1 MIQNETFNE
10 YIEAYKKLP
19 LQKKKQMAN
28 EEVKKLLA
36 FIEKANN
43 DLNLNDTILF
53 NREIL
58 DLNSD
63 NVSDD
68 DFVEAIDRADREE
81 PLILDMY
88 EIEQIAEQLK
98 AGGENE

>member
-68 DFVEAIDRADREE
+68 DFVEATFVYIYSIREA
-81 PLILDMY
+81 LSIYFNTVSKILY
-88 EIEQIAEQLK
+88 K
-98 AGGENE
+98 

>member
-28 EEVKKLLA
+28 EEIKKLLA

-68 DFVEAIDRADREE
+68 DFVEAMFVYIYSIREA
-81 PLILDMY
+81 LSIYFNTVSKILY
-88 EIEQIAEQLK
+88 K
-98 AGGENE
+98 

>member
-28 EEVKKLLA
+28 EEVKKILA

-58 DLNSD
+58 DLNSE

-68 DFVEAIDRADREE
+68 DFVEAMFVYIYSIREA
-81 PLILDMY
+81 LSIYFNTVSKILY
-88 EIEQIAEQLK
+88 K
-98 AGGENE
+98 

>member
-10 YIEAYKKLP
+10 YIETYKKLP

-68 DFVEAIDRADREE
+68 DFVEAMFVYIYSIREA
-81 PLILDMY
+81 LSIYFNTVSKILY
-88 EIEQIAEQLK
+88 K
-98 AGGENE
+98 

>member
-36 FIEKANN
+36 FIEKANK

-53 NREIL
+53 NRDIL
-58 DLNSD
+58 DFNSAT
-63 NVSDD
+63 VTDD
-68 DFVEAIDRADREE
+68 DFVEAMFVYIYSIREA
-81 PLILDMY
+81 LSIYFNTVSKILY
-88 EIEQIAEQLK
+88 K
-98 AGGENE
+98 

>member
-68 DFVEAIDRADREE
+68 DFVEAMFVYIYSIREA
-81 PLILDMY
+81 LSIYFNKVSKILY
-88 EIEQIAEQLK
+88 K
-98 AGGENE
+98 

>member
-53 NREIL
+53 NR
-58 DLNSD
+58 
-63 NVSDD
+63 
-68 DFVEAIDRADREE
+68 
-81 PLILDMY
+81 
-88 EIEQIAEQLK
+88 
-98 AGGENE
+98 

>member
-68 DFVEAIDRADREE
+68 DFVEAMFVYIYSIREA
-81 PLILDMY
+81 LSIYFNSVSKILY
-88 EIEQIAEQLK
+88 K
-98 AGGENE
+98 

>member
-19 LQKKKQMAN
+19 FQKKKQMAN

-68 DFVEAIDRADREE
+68 DFVEAMFVYIYSIREA
-81 PLILDMY
+81 LSIYFNTVSKILY
-88 EIEQIAEQLK
+88 K
-98 AGGENE
+98 

>member
-19 LQKKKQMAN
+19 LQKKKQTAN

-68 DFVEAIDRADREE
+68 DFVEAMFVYIYSIREA
-81 PLILDMY
+81 LSIYFNTVSKILY
-88 EIEQIAEQLK
+88 K
-98 AGGENE
+98 

>member
-58 DLNSD
+58 DLNGD
-63 NVSDD
+63 TVSDD
-68 DFVEAIDRADREE
+68 DFVEAMFVYIYSIREA
-81 PLILDMY
+81 LSIYFNTVSKILY
-88 EIEQIAEQLK
+88 K
-98 AGGENE
+98 

>member
-10 YIEAYKKLP
+10 YIESYKKLP

-68 DFVEAIDRADREE
+68 DFVEAMFVYIYSIREA
-81 PLILDMY
+81 LSIYFNTVSKILY
-88 EIEQIAEQLK
+88 K
-98 AGGENE
+98 